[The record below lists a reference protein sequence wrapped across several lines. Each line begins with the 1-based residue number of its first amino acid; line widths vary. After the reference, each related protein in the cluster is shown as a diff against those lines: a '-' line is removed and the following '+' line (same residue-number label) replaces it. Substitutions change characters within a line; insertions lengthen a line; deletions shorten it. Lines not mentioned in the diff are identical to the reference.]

1 MKHPL
6 TLKNALVFTV
16 LLLGAFVWGRY
27 LYSIF
32 TSQELFRFVFTR
44 HLFYTLQ
51 ILLSTFIFLFIHAT
65 VTHNY
70 SIKSILFYFLLSS
83 SLVYFRFFHELH
95 FFLRENGLYF
105 DIFKTDPEKKNVVS
119 FQYARVLILGITSCL
134 IIGSFIFVQR
144 NMKKLFLIIFAAVFF
159 IFSYNVH
166 LQVGR
171 KAYKDYEFFLT
182 QQFEIV
188 LNNQNNYEVFCKN
201 LGFDCYVLDLEEAK
215 NFNLSKPSIVN
226 RILEKNDTTEE
237 SNKIVR
243 EQIKVFLESNVEQKV
258 LSESFFITDNLRATN
273 YGFKKLP
280 NNKLFI
286 LIDFKSLAYA
296 LDLYL
301 IYYSLLT
308 FIFMS
313 FWISALI
320 WTYKKHKHI
329 KL

>member
-1 MKHPL
+1 MKYQL
-6 TLKNALVFTV
+6 ILKNIIIFIV
-16 LLLGAFVWGRY
+16 LLLGTYVWGKY
-27 LYSIF
+27 LYAIIS
-32 TSQELFRFVFTR
+32 SEDLFRFVFTR

-65 VTHNY
+65 ITHNY
-70 SIKSILFYFLLSS
+70 SIKKILFYFLLSS
-83 SLVYFRFFHELH
+83 PLVYFRVFHELH
-95 FFLRENGLYF
+95 FFIREQGLYF

-119 FQYARVLILGITSCL
+119 FQYARILILGITSCL

-144 NMKKLFLIIFAAVFF
+144 NMKKLFLIIFAAAFF

-182 QQFEIV
+182 EQFELA
-188 LNNQNNYEVFCKN
+188 LNNQKHHEVFCKN
-201 LGFDCYVLDLEEAK
+201 LGFDCYVLDIETAK
-215 NFNLSKPSIVN
+215 NFNLSKPSIIN
-226 RILEKNDTTEE
+226 RILETQDTAEE
-237 SNKIVR
+237 SNKIIR
-243 EQIKVFLESNVEQKV
+243 DQINVFLKSNLEQKV

-308 FIFMS
+308 LIFMS
-313 FWISALI
+313 FWIGALV

-329 KL
+329 QL